1 MVKMKG
7 IQMVSNH
14 GFTLELNE
22 ERNEFNG
29 VKAPEGGFF
38 LSFGSLGSFG
48 FCVWLV
54 WFLSLLF
61 SWSQL
66 EREFPR
72 S

>member
-1 MVKMKG
+1 MSLM
-7 IQMVSNH
+7 
-14 GFTLELNE
+14 ELKLQRE
-22 ERNEFNG
+22 D
-29 VKAPEGGFF
+29 FF
-38 LSFGSLGSFG
+38 CLLGSLGSFG

-61 SWSQL
+61 SGSQL